1 MVRTAET
8 PNGAQELVGL
18 VEGCRLGSSD
28 AWSEMY
34 RKHNRLV
41 CSVARKMRLTDVE
54 AADVAQS
61 VWMRFYEHIDDI
73 RELAAVKS
81 WLVTTTR
88 REVFATMRKRP
99 YAAALDFDVATD
111 HQPSPDE
118 RAIDQEERDA
128 MSHAWHRLRPS
139 DQLVLDVLVLD
150 GTLDYEKAAALL
162 DRPIGSLGPTRQR
175 ALRRLRQL
183 YDQELLSAGRTRRS
197 RHR

>member
-1 MVRTAET
+1 MVTTAEA

-41 CSVARKMRLTDVE
+41 CSVARKMRLNDAET
-54 AADVAQS
+54 ADVAQS

-73 RELAAVKS
+73 REPAAVKS

-99 YAAALDFDVATD
+99 DTTALDFDVATN

-118 RAIDQEERDA
+118 RAIDHEEREA
-128 MSHAWHRLRPS
+128 MSRAWSRLRRA

-150 GTLDYEKAAALL
+150 GTLDYERAAAQLE
-162 DRPIGSLGPTRQR
+162 RPIGSLGPTRQR
-175 ALRRLRQL
+175 ALRRLRQI
-183 YDQELLSAGRTRRS
+183 YDQELMSAGRGRRVH
-197 RHR
+197 HR